1 LQAFGAICEALE
13 GRLPEDDPRSG
24 QLDRFD
30 RAILGLLMQ
39 DGRMP
44 VTEIAAK
51 VGLSKTPCQNRIAR
65 MRADGVI
72 RGFRVVVDPAKLGR
86 DHVAFVE
93 VRLTDTTEK
102 ALRAFNAAAL
112 RVPEIEQC
120 HMIAGAFDYLL
131 KVRTRDIRD
140 YRHVLGEV
148 ISALPHVGHTSTHV
162 SMEAVKDEA

>member
-1 LQAFGAICEALE
+1 MNALE
-13 GRLPEDDPRSG
+13 S

-30 RAILGLLMQ
+30 RAILDLLLR

-44 VTEIAAK
+44 VTDIAAR

-65 MRADGVI
+65 MRAAGVI
-72 RGFRVVVDPAKLGR
+72 RGFRAVVDPAKLGR

-93 VRLTDTTEK
+93 VRLTDTTEA

-112 RVPEIEQC
+112 KVSEVEEC

-140 YRHVLGEV
+140 YRRVLGEV
-148 ISALPHVGHTSTHV
+148 ISSLPHVGHTSTHV
-162 SMEAVKDEA
+162 SMETVKDQP

>member
-1 LQAFGAICEALE
+1 MGAILLNSEV
-13 GRLPEDDPRSG
+13 GLPIEDGLDG
-24 QLDRFD
+24 HLDRFD
-30 RAILGLLMQ
+30 RAILALLMQ

-44 VTEIAAK
+44 VTEIAGR
-51 VGLSKTPCQNRIAR
+51 VGLSKTPCQSRIAR
-65 MRADGVI
+65 MRAAGVI
-72 RGFRVVVDPAKLGR
+72 RGFRAVVDPAKLGR

-112 RVPEIEQC
+112 KVPEIEQC

>member
-1 LQAFGAICEALE
+1 MFGVMEDE
-13 GRLPEDDPRSG
+13 LPVEMASEG

-30 RAILGLLMQ
+30 RAILAILMQ

-44 VTEIAAK
+44 VTEIASR

-65 MRADGVI
+65 MREAGVI

-112 RVPEIEQC
+112 KVPEIEQC

>member
-1 LQAFGAICEALE
+1 MFASVEVE
-13 GRLPEDDPRSG
+13 LPAENDLSV

-30 RAILGLLMQ
+30 RAIIDVLKR

-65 MRADGVI
+65 MREAGVI
-72 RGFRVVVDPAKLGR
+72 RGFRAVVDPAKLGR

-112 RVPEIEQC
+112 KVPEIEQC

-162 SMEAVKDEA
+162 SMEAVKDGA

>member
-1 LQAFGAICEALE
+1 MGDFPATSASE
-13 GRLPEDDPRSG
+13 G

-30 RAILGLLMQ
+30 RAILALLMRE
-39 DGRMP
+39 GRMP

-65 MRADGVI
+65 LRTTGVI
-72 RGFRVVVDPAKLGR
+72 RGFRAVVDPAKLGR

-112 RVPEIEQC
+112 KVPEIEQC

-140 YRHVLGEV
+140 YRQVLGEV

-162 SMEAVKDEA
+162 SMEAVKDGA

>member
-1 LQAFGAICEALE
+1 MDEMPANDT
-13 GRLPEDDPRSG
+13 PESH
-24 QLDRFD
+24 LDRFD
-30 RAILGLLMQ
+30 RAILDLLMR

-44 VTEIAAK
+44 VTEIAAR
-51 VGLSKTPCQNRIAR
+51 VGLSKTPCQNRMAR
-65 MRADGVI
+65 MRAAGVI
-72 RGFRVVVDPAKLGR
+72 RGFRAVVDPAKLGR

-112 RVPEIEQC
+112 KVPEIEQC

-162 SMEAVKDEA
+162 SMEAVKDSAW